1 MAINK
6 QLEDRK
12 VYWLV
17 TRQPGSR
24 GINGVNQTVSVGHHR
39 CWRRVWVWA
48 WVQVWDQVRGFSFG
62 YGNVSLVF
70 TLVSCNIPI
79 LKKKYWL
86 KSIVYLLHL
95 RILYFPR
102 SRISYQEILHLGNS
116 LHQISY
122 LMSGFLI
129 IYYVSC
135 LVSVVYFITF
145 KMLVLG

>member
-79 LKKKYWL
+79 LKKKLAEIY
-86 KSIVYLLHL
+86 
-95 RILYFPR
+95 RI
-102 SRISYQEILHLGNS
+102 
-116 LHQISY
+116 
-122 LMSGFLI
+122 
-129 IYYVSC
+129 
-135 LVSVVYFITF
+135 FITPKNIVF
-145 KMLVLG
+145 PTIENLISGDSSSGKLVTSDILSDVWVSHYILCFLFGVCRTT